1 MNIELIKKFIAA
13 LIEER
18 DFLCWQLSRAT
29 GLIDEE
35 SFEKIVDKHFE
46 IKNCKKSQD
55 DLNKEGEV
63 LLELINN
70 TNLDSDLISVIL
82 NCSIDEAE
90 NVMKYLCSQ

>member
-18 DFLCWQLSRAT
+18 NFLCWQLTRAT

-35 SFEKIVDKHFE
+35 NFEKIADKHFE

-63 LLELINN
+63 LLELVDD
-70 TNLDSDLISVIL
+70 NLDSDLISVIL
-82 NCSIDEAE
+82 NCSVDEAE
-90 NVMKYLCSQ
+90 NVLKFLCSR